1 MKNMA
6 AALFLFVWGLCRLTM
21 ASMVLG
27 PFGITQWSIAAAV
40 TASVFALMGMYF
52 AYQSWHER

>member
-6 AALFLFVWGLCRLTM
+6 AALFLFVLGMLLTM

>member
-6 AALFLFVWGLCRLTM
+6 AALFLFVLGMLLTM

-27 PFGITQWSIAAAV
+27 PFSITQWSIAAAV